1 MYKLTNKQLCMS
13 VLVRETAL
21 LSRSGVKQQQ
31 QNINDLN
38 SVMIVAIIKGMTVKL
53 IYVHW
58 NETLGTSTIDDQ
70 NNSGQINSSSTSE

>member
-1 MYKLTNKQLCMS
+1 MYCICAYMPNLFTVDFSNAFIIVTVLLC
-13 VLVRETAL
+13 T
-21 LSRSGVKQQQ
+21 
-31 QNINDLN
+31 
-38 SVMIVAIIKGMTVKL
+38 AIIKGMTVKL